1 MPELERRLQDD
12 ETPVEI
18 KRELPAVLVRIGT
31 PLAQQVLIE
40 GLLQAD
46 VTLRYRVVASLN
58 KLQDVHPDLRVDR
71 EVVELLIAAEIAG
84 HYRSYQVL
92 GPLRARL
99 REDDPVLQAL
109 HRSMEQELERI
120 FRLMA
125 LLFRGS
131 ALHDAYVG
139 LRSTNSAMRANALE
153 FLDNVLEAG
162 SPAGARAAAR
172 QPGQRRRTD
181 RDRGPAGRRAGRD
194 RGRGRGD
201 AAGERRC
208 VAAIVRG
215 VRRRRAAAAR
225 PRRGSAPLQGRV
237 GSGAAQ
243 RRPDSAGAALG
254 GEADPAQHRPV
265 PAEVGMGVG

>member
-1 MPELERRLQDD
+1 M
-12 ETPVEI
+12 
-18 KRELPAVLVRIGT
+18 LVRIGT

-92 GPLRARL
+92 GPLRAQL
-99 REDDPVLQAL
+99 REDDPDPAGAAPLDGAGARADLQADGAAVP
-109 HRSMEQELERI
+109 RI
-120 FRLMA
+120 ARCTTRTWA
-125 LLFRGS
+125 CGPP
-131 ALHDAYVG
+131 
-139 LRSTNSAMRANALE
+139 NSAMRANALE
-153 FLDNVLEAG
+153 FLDNVLV
-162 SPAGARAAAR
+162 PDLRQGARAAAR
-172 QPGQRRRTD
+172 QPGQRRRAD
-181 RDRGPAGRRAGRD
+181 RDRGSAGRRAGRD

-201 AAGERRC
+201 APGERRC
-208 VAAIVRG
+208 LAAVVRG

-237 GSGAAQ
+237 GSRTAQ
-243 RRPDSAGAALG
+243 RRPDCAGAAL
-254 GEADPAQHRPV
+254 RW
-265 PAEVGMGVG
+265 